1 MLQSIV
7 KGFLPAALLRACLI
21 FPLLSLLASC
31 SLFKLDKESNC
42 LNDKA
47 ACFKSDKTAP
57 QLAAGGDVYPK
68 QDQLVS
74 VLNYID
80 VMFSEELNNPQPAD
94 FSLTGAG
101 QDLEITSVQLLSGYT
116 YRLMVTQRT
125 LVSGNIFLS
134 FPNVKDY
141 NGNKI
146 TGTTTIR
153 YVGNIDIPITVPSVD
168 ANGVS
173 MVNPTHG
180 GLSGGTGYSSL
191 DISWYYS
198 YTPPASN
205 PGTTVYS
212 VKRTTGS
219 QDCKDPAALD
229 ISSLLVS
236 PSPAAGAVT
245 AYDGTDATTRANT
258 THKFTLSNINAALPY
273 PGSAISYTVL
283 ICVDNDA
290 NNKHGKVALNIIRAD
305 SAPATTVS
313 QGPGSFATP
322 KTLAFSCSPF
332 MDKIAINTGA
342 TNDNATDPTAA
353 VNPPSFNASTGAITA
368 GTQYDSAAPW
378 QTTYTTDPTWSAY
391 KFSCIDQAGNIEAV
405 KTKSIYKVDSRFP
418 SVTITNVY
426 NSGTT
431 VSVTGASTA
440 VGAYNNIDIIW
451 KTNIANTNWEMRLD
465 GAACGSSSPY
475 KQSPPTTPAA
485 ANSLITTS
493 VAASALTTGA
503 NQVTLCVYSSGV
515 GAWGQDSVTVV
526 RDDSVPTISFNI
538 GAGSYGS
545 LQSIVPTCS
554 TNGDKIIY
562 SMASLAG
569 GTAPTPPSAPTFDTN
584 GQLATGSTFGA
595 PLVPADGYTTTYVF
609 RCINKGG
616 VVNAAPVTATYK
628 IDSVLPTITI
638 VSNSRDY
645 LSNVAGYTGTSL
657 VWQSSRGGLS
667 YFIKQPGTACG
678 GTALSAALPGNSNV
692 AGTTPTDTSQTITT
706 TIDKANFGADGSYA
720 IQICVQNYIS
730 QWGYTSKSLVVDTAL
745 PTFAGLTSIALP
757 ASGSATLSWSAAATD
772 AGSGVAFYRV
782 YQRTSLGAYGA
793 PDYTVPYPN
802 NSFTVTGLSPTTI
815 YFFKVYAV
823 DNAGNE
829 QTTPTVEYKTGINL
843 NVAMSGF
850 GGIGTVTVK
859 NTNNDSLTF
868 TSNVTQTLGTPM
880 ASGQTYGVY
889 VQSQPV
895 GQYCAFV
902 QKQFGTAASSDITLQ
917 LKCVNGYSVSENV
930 RPQPAA
936 KLSYSLYQGTVSF
949 IAGSGGMGSSDGT
962 GAAASFQY
970 PEYLA
975 FYNGD
980 IFVGDSSNSRIRRV
994 TASSGLVGTLA
1005 GRGYAAANTSA
1016 DDGTCA
1022 DTGSSTTAKFRTL
1035 TGVATDGTNI
1045 YVAEWE
1051 NGRIR
1056 KISDINGTCSVTTLA
1071 GTGVTGDAI
1080 GPAGSAQF
1088 NTPRQL
1094 ALLGDTLFVADTSN
1108 NKIKRITLSTGN
1120 VDILIGSGA
1129 AADAAGTGTA
1139 ASINSPYGLT
1149 VIGNKLYAS
1158 SAANRIFEINLSTA
1172 VATIVA
1178 GSGNAGHAD
1187 GVGTAASFDG
1197 ILSLTNDGSD
1207 LYLVETANHTIRR
1220 VEISRGYRVSTLA
1233 GFPKNPGATNG
1244 TGGNARFNVPHGI
1257 TSDGRNFYI
1266 ANHTGQTIVKMVDNG
1281 LQGFWPLAFGNL
1293 NDYNSANAFGPHA
1306 VAFASTTDS
1315 STADRLGAAGQATL
1329 FAGAE
1334 SVTAVNTGLVTGTTA
1349 RSICAW
1355 AKPTAQPTGSNAII
1369 ASFGGASN
1377 DNSFGIY
1384 ISKTTVSNQLG
1395 ITTFGGATD
1404 ILSNQPLV
1412 LNEWSHVCAT
1422 FAGSGAG
1429 SIRRLYLNGKL
1440 LLQDTLSTNVSLT
1453 GGVTIGGQQGGFDYF
1468 TGGVADVRIYN
1479 RALNE
1484 GEINDLSQD
1493 ATQAGVSYSTG
1504 GTGLLA
1510 HYEFNNPVWLLPSG
1524 PVGGNLGSLGSNPI
1538 GIHGDGGGAFYYDGS
1553 TNNGST
1559 GYGLPAGNSPR
1570 TLCIWIKP
1578 QVSQSNRVLVA
1589 HGTAAVDRGFGISL
1603 ETNGITMWSYGHAKS
1618 LYSYAPKLNTWQH
1631 VCGSFDGA
1639 NGTVYVDG
1647 VALGTQTIVGPIDSA
1662 GSSITIGSNLGG
1674 GNIYQGTLDDV
1685 RIYNNALSAAQ
1696 IRQLATLVPAGLV
1709 FRMDTNGD
1717 ATDVSGYGAT
1727 LASNTGSLTS
1737 GRAGIA
1743 NTAYAF
1749 SSGQFAS
1756 FNHNQT
1762 LMGQKDMTW
1771 SFWLKSRN
1779 LGSLGT
1785 EIFTKYQST
1794 PTAGWVFKYDQSNY
1808 PHGWTYGASG
1818 TATIAKGS
1826 RINSN
1831 NVWNHITFVRSGA
1844 TMTVYQNGASIAIFQ
1859 AGDTSA
1865 ISQNTVPMKIGSVFT
1880 GDLMVQDARLY
1891 SRALSVAEIQTL
1903 SGYHVHQ
1910 SSAGLKMHLQAD
1922 TFSDLPDGS
1931 LTGNWLDSAPD
1942 PYDLNYPSANSAQ
1955 AVVTGSPVMQTGS
1968 NGINGM
1974 PAVGFDGSTIAYY
1987 SYGGGNN
1994 ISYSGATVCSV
2005 FTRKTSGSGYRGL
2018 FEKRSTT
2025 LQGNAIALLNDT
2037 SLAQQ
2042 LIRLEKGGSVS
2053 TSATVADATPAIF
2066 CAVHSA
2072 PSSLAPYL
2080 NGTSGLT
2087 TTTPVISGTNTD
2099 PLFVGTRYVTPH
2111 TVADQ
2116 YAGLISEIILTV
2128 KDSSTT
2134 ELKVTQCYLSAKYGI
2149 ALDNSVICP

>member
-1 MLQSIV
+1 METEKV
-7 KGFLPAALLRACLI
+7 FTPFAARVLFSFVII
-21 FPLLSLLASC
+21 FAISGC

-134 FPNVKDY
+134 FPNVRDY

-153 YVGNIDIPITVPSVD
+153 YIGNIDIPITVPSVD

-180 GLSGGTGYSSL
+180 GISGGTGYSSL

-219 QDCKDPAALD
+219 QDCKDPAAVD
-229 ISSLLVS
+229 ISGSIVS
-236 PSPAAGAVT
+236 PTPAVGTVAT
-245 AYDGTDATTRANT
+245 YDGTNATTRAAT
-258 THKFTLSNINAALPY
+258 TNKFTLTTAAITAA
-273 PGSAISYTVL
+273 GSHTIL
-283 ICVDNDA
+283 ICVDNDT
-290 NNKHGKVALNIIRAD
+290 NNKHGKVPINVVRSD
-305 SAPATTVS
+305 SAPTTTVS
-313 QGPGSFATP
+313 QAPGAFAAP
-322 KTLAFSCSPF
+322 KTLAFTCSPYS
-332 MDKIAINTGA
+332 DKIAINTGA
-342 TNDNATDPTAA
+342 TTDNATDPTAA
-353 VNPPSFNASTGAITA
+353 VVAPSFNGTTGAITS
-368 GTQYDSAAPW
+368 GTLYDSAAPW

-418 SVTITNVY
+418 SVTITNIY
-426 NSGTT
+426 NGGTT
-431 VSVTGASTA
+431 VPVTGASTA

-465 GAACGSSSPY
+465 GAACGSPSPY
-475 KQSPPTTPAA
+475 KQSPPTTPAT

-493 VAASALTTGA
+493 VAASALTAGS

-569 GTAPTPPSAPTFDTN
+569 GTAPTPPTAPTFDTN

-692 AGTTPTDTSQTITT
+692 AGTTPADTSQTITT

-720 IQICVQNYIS
+720 VQICVQNFIS
-730 QWGYTSKSLVVDTAL
+730 QWGYTSKTLVVDTAM
-745 PTFAGLTSIALP
+745 PSFAGLTSIALP

-793 PDYTVPYPN
+793 PDYTVPFPN
-802 NSFTVTGLSPTTI
+802 NSFTVTGLNPTTI

-829 QTTPTVEYKTGINL
+829 QTTPTVELKTGINL
-843 NVAMSGF
+843 NVALTGL
-850 GGIGTVTVK
+850 GGSATVTVK

-868 TSNVTQTLGTPM
+868 TSNVTQTLGNPM

-895 GQYCAFV
+895 SQYCAFV
-902 QKQFGTAASSDITLQ
+902 QKQFGTAASADITLQ
-917 LKCVNGYSVSENV
+917 LKCVNGYAAPEAI

-949 IAGSGGMGSSDGT
+949 IAGSGGIGSGDGT
-962 GAAASFQY
+962 GAGASFQN

-975 FYNGD
+975 YYNGD
-980 IFVGDSSNSRIRRV
+980 IFVGDSSNARIRRV

-1005 GRGYAAANTSA
+1005 GRGYAANNTTA

-1022 DTGSSTTAKFRTL
+1022 DTGSSTTAKFRSIM
-1035 TGVATDGTNI
+1035 GVATDGTNV

-1056 KISDINGTCSVTTLA
+1056 KISDINGTCSVTTIVDA
-1071 GTGVTGDAI
+1071 GVF
-1080 GPAGSAQF
+1080 SA
-1088 NTPRQL
+1088 PRQI
-1094 ALLGDTLFVADTSN
+1094 ALSGDNLYVADTGNHRVS
-1108 NKIKRITLSTGN
+1108 RVVLSTGVISTIAGN
-1120 VDILIGSGA
+1120 GT
-1129 AADAAGTGTA
+1129 AADVIGTGTS
-1139 ASINSPYGLT
+1139 ASLNSPSGLT
-1149 VIGNKLYAS
+1149 LVKNSLYVGTNSQHIMA
-1158 SAANRIFEINLSTA
+1158 IDLSNNA
-1172 VATIVA
+1172 VTIAA
-1178 GSGNAGHAD
+1178 GSGVNGHAD
-1187 GVGTAASFDG
+1187 GVGVAASFDG
-1197 ILSLTNDGSD
+1197 VLSFTTDGSD
-1207 LYLVETANHTIRR
+1207 IYLVEIGNYTIRR
-1220 VEISRGYRVSTLA
+1220 IEVSRGYRVSTLA
-1233 GFPKNPGATNG
+1233 GFPKNPGVANG

-1281 LQGFWPLAFGNL
+1281 LQGFWPLVYGNL
-1293 NDYNSANAFGPHA
+1293 YDYNSANAFGPHEGTF
-1306 VAFASTTDS
+1306 AFSSDA
-1315 STADRLGAAGQATL
+1315 STADRVGTGLATH
-1329 FAGAE
+1329 FGGAE
-1334 SVTAVNTGLVTGTTA
+1334 NLTAVNTGLVTGTTA

-1355 AKPTAQPTGSNAII
+1355 AKPTAQPIASNAII
-1369 ASFGGASN
+1369 ASFGGASS

-1404 ILSNQPLV
+1404 IQSNQPLL

-1440 LLQDTLSTNVSLT
+1440 LIQDTISTTVSLT
-1453 GGVTIGGQQGGFDYF
+1453 GAVTIGGQQGGFDYF
-1468 TGGVADVRIYN
+1468 TGGIADVRIYN

-1484 GEINDLSQD
+1484 GEINDLAQD
-1493 ATQAGVSYSTG
+1493 ATQAGVSYSTR

-1510 HYEFNNPVWLLPSG
+1510 HYEFNNPVWLQPSG
-1524 PVGGNLGSLGSNPI
+1524 PVGGNLAALGTNPI
-1538 GIHGDGGGAFYYDGS
+1538 GIHGDSGGAFYYDGS
-1553 TNNGST
+1553 TNNSST

-1578 QVSQSNRVLVA
+1578 QISQSNSVLVA
-1589 HGTAAVDRGFGISL
+1589 HGTAAVDRGFVMAL
-1603 ETNGITMWSYGHAKS
+1603 ETNGLTMWSYGHTKS
-1618 LYSYAPKLNTWQH
+1618 LFAYAPKLNTWQH

-1639 NGTVYVDG
+1639 NGTIYVDG
-1647 VALGTQTIVGPIDSA
+1647 ISLGTQTIVGPIDSS
-1662 GSSITIGSNLGG
+1662 GSSIAIGSNLGG
-1674 GNIYQGTLDDV
+1674 GNIYKGTLDDV

-1696 IRQLATLVPAGLV
+1696 VRQLATLVPAGLV

-1717 ATDVSGYGAT
+1717 ATDVSGFGAT

-1762 LMGQKDMTW
+1762 LMGQKDMSW
-1771 SFWLKSRN
+1771 SFWLKARN
-1779 LGSLGT
+1779 LGSLNT

-1865 ISQNTVPMKIGSVFT
+1865 ISQNTVPMKIGSLFT
-1880 GDLMVQDARLY
+1880 GDLMIQDARLY
-1891 SRALSVAEIQTL
+1891 SRALSLGEIQTL

-1931 LTGNWLDSAPD
+1931 PTGNWLDSAPD
-1942 PYDLNYPSANSAQ
+1942 PYDVNYPAANLAQ

-1974 PAVGFDGSTIAYY
+1974 PALGFDGSTIAYY

-2005 FTRKTSGSGYRGL
+2005 FTRKSSGSGYRGL
-2018 FEKRSTT
+2018 LEKRSPI

-2037 SLAQQ
+2037 SLGQQ
-2042 LIRLEKGGSVS
+2042 LIRFEKGGSVS

-2072 PSSLAPYL
+2072 PSTLAPYL
-2080 NGTSGLT
+2080 NGTSGLS

-2128 KDSSTT
+2128 KDSSAA